1 MGERT
6 EDAFPAPFS
15 HRGDQQMTV
24 ARHEVA
30 HQFDRVVK
38 ADAAFEATKTALRN
52 AASKDEDWLRT
63 WSGPNSPG
71 GGSHPFFTNAPQE
84 LIASMAGNQYLMS
97 TPTQLHLAAARL
109 ADGTSTVSMGW
120 FLFLVDLFTR
130 RPDGCDGLSCL
141 PADGTA
147 LWYVDGDHS
156 LHDGYIEPT
165 CVRLTRDGAGGR
177 ITSLTV
183 PGCGTI
189 DFEYDGDGDETR
201 IPSAA
206 SGFDTASCTPD
217 LSPDAAVCD
226 AMWWEPMECPPC
238 PSCLSVEPRRLLF
251 GSMPEPSPAPSEDD
265 QYVLNHEDAQPDL
278 SGMSASGIR
287 VMTQE
292 ADRSPGWISAT
303 ERCPVCEKCPE
314 PPPVVLDGVEP
325 PPPEPTCEELT
336 ALQPSSCAKK
346 CKNEKKC
353 KKFASTKCG
362 ACPATCGV
370 SPCPKVCRDEW
381 KKCAARC
388 TSDSKCGKTGKTT
401 KLSKKC
407 GKKCPKTCGACPAA
421 PEASVSAPPAAS
433 ARTDTV
439 SITIPAPA
447 VPSAGVSVPRDSEAT
462 VSAPPAEEEEDSVSA
477 DDLIADILG

>member
-1 MGERT
+1 
-6 EDAFPAPFS
+6 
-15 HRGDQQMTV
+15 
-24 ARHEVA
+24 
-30 HQFDRVVK
+30 
-38 ADAAFEATKTALRN
+38 
-52 AASKDEDWLRT
+52 
-63 WSGPNSPG
+63 
-71 GGSHPFFTNAPQE
+71 
-84 LIASMAGNQYLMS
+84 MAGNQYLMS

-265 QYVLNHEDAQPDL
+265 QYVLNHEDAQP
-278 SGMSASGIR
+278 SRGCRRAASRDDTGGR
-287 VMTQE
+287 
-292 ADRSPGWISAT
+292 
-303 ERCPVCEKCPE
+303 PE
-314 PPPVVLDGVEP
+314 PRLDLRHRALPRLREVPGAAGGARRRRAAS
-325 PPPEPTCEELT
+325 PEPTCEEPT

-362 ACPATCGV
+362 ACPARAA
-370 SPCPKVCRDEW
+370 CRRARRCAGTSGRRRRHARR
-381 KKCAARC
+381 KKCRRR
-388 TSDSKCGKTGKTT
+388 T
-401 KLSKKC
+401 KLGRSA
-407 GKKCPKTCGACPAA
+407 GRSAQDLRGVPGRSGSLRERAA
-421 PEASVSAPPAAS
+421 SIRVSAPISRRRRRCCRPGERPARLGGHSERPAGRRK
-433 ARTDTV
+433 ARPMTRSRTF
-439 SITIPAPA
+439 S
-447 VPSAGVSVPRDSEAT
+447 GRQC
-462 VSAPPAEEEEDSVSA
+462 VSA
-477 DDLIADILG
+477 LRYILR

>member
-63 WSGPNSPG
+63 GSGPNSPG

-130 RPDGCDGLSCL
+130 RPDGCDGLACL

-165 CVRLTRDGAGGR
+165 RVRLTRDGAGGR

-189 DFEYDGDGDETR
+189 DFEYDGDETW

-206 SGFDTASCTPD
+206 SGFDTASRTPD
-217 LSPDAAVCD
+217 TRRTRRCATRCGGSRWSARRARRASLEPLPPLRVDARTVARAVGGR
-226 AMWWEPMECPPC
+226 PVRPQ
-238 PSCLSVEPRRLLF
+238 PRGR
-251 GSMPEPSPAPSEDD
+251 PARPRDVGERHPRDD
-265 QYVLNHEDAQPDL
+265 
-278 SGMSASGIR
+278 
-287 VMTQE
+287 TE

-303 ERCPVCEKCPE
+303 ERCPVCEKCLE
-314 PPPVVLDGVEP
+314 PLPVLDGVEL
-325 PPPEPTCEELT
+325 PPEPTCE
-336 ALQPSSCAKK
+336 SSRRSSRRRAPRSARTRRS
-346 CKNEKKC
+346 
-353 KKFASTKCG
+353 KKFASTKGG
-362 ACPATCGV
+362 APARRRAA

-381 KKCAARC
+381 KKCAAKC
-388 TSDSKCGKTGKTT
+388 TSDSKCGKTGKKT

-421 PEASVSAPPAAS
+421 PEASVSAPPCAS
-433 ARTDTV
+433 CV
-439 SITIPAPA
+439 SAPMITMPAPA

-462 VSAPPAEEEEDSVSA
+462 GAPAGRRGESVSA